1 MWFHCFHDTI
11 LCHGSGHM
19 RDEEQRLKTPVLKD
33 NKTLKAVNRQAL
45 NFSDV
50 LYRVIYKVDKVLL

>member
-1 MWFHCFHDTI
+1 
-11 LCHGSGHM
+11 M
-19 RDEEQRLKTPVLKD
+19 RDEEQRLKTLVLKD